1 MTPHPDSPAKLEP
14 LLRDACRRA
23 LRLGLSFADQIR
35 LCRSVIA
42 LAREVRLLFG
52 NVSSRAGEPPLPA
65 LLAAVCDRV
74 CDLGLD
80 PTLPLPDAVLVQR
93 LATGLSRA
101 ARLAEGPVAARGRSG
116 AKNRDRLPAPAAPA
130 DLGSPRTQPSEEPLD
145 REPEKNVE
153 HPIQRE
159 AAPNRDRSA
168 VPPAPADL
176 DPPRTQPSE
185 EPLDREPEKNVE
197 HPIQREAAPNPDRSA
212 VPPAPA
218 DLDPPRT
225 QPSEEPL
232 DREPEKNVEHPIQ
245 REAAPNPDRSAVPP
259 APADRDPPDM
269 HSTQVP
275 LHREPAADDDRL
287 SAWRKDH
294 TTERDKE
301 AHERLRTVLEERIF
315 KPSWAEGRRLRAER
329 EAMPPASPASASG
342 PPYGAGSPPP
352 ASGFDPASAHPP
364 APLAAE

>member
-52 NVSSRAGEPPLPA
+52 NVSSRAGDPPLPA

-116 AKNRDRLPAPAAPA
+116 AKNRDRLPAPPAPA
-130 DLGSPRTQPSEEPLD
+130 DLGS
-145 REPEKNVE
+145 
-153 HPIQRE
+153 
-159 AAPNRDRSA
+159 
-168 VPPAPADL
+168 
-176 DPPRTQPSE
+176 PRTQPSE

-218 DLDPPRT
+218 DL
-225 QPSEEPL
+225 
-232 DREPEKNVEHPIQ
+232 
-245 REAAPNPDRSAVPP
+245 
-259 APADRDPPDM
+259 DPPDM

-364 APLAAE
+364 VPLAAE

>member
-52 NVSSRAGEPPLPA
+52 NVSSRAGDPPLPA

-101 ARLAEGPVAARGRSG
+101 TRLAEGPVAARGRSG
-116 AKNRDRLPAPAAPA
+116 AKNPDRSAVPPAPA
-130 DLGSPRTQPSEEPLD
+130 DLGSPRAQPSEEPLD

-159 AAPNRDRSA
+159 AAA
-168 VPPAPADL
+168 
-176 DPPRTQPSE
+176 
-185 EPLDREPEKNVE
+185 
-197 HPIQREAAPNPDRSA
+197 
-212 VPPAPA
+212 
-218 DLDPPRT
+218 
-225 QPSEEPL
+225 
-232 DREPEKNVEHPIQ
+232 
-245 REAAPNPDRSAVPP
+245 NPDRSAVPP

-275 LHREPAADDDRL
+275 LHREAAADDDRL

-364 APLAAE
+364 VPLAAE